1 MVKSGNPRRHLQI
14 CLCSGLQLWSCLVSW
29 PGSAAALLFYCRFSG
44 VDFLADFLKMFWVC
58 EIFFEKVV
66 EKFGGELESAYLCTR
81 FRKPT
86 GPEGPAER
94 LEQ

>member
-1 MVKSGNPRRHLQI
+1 MAGK
-14 CLCSGLQLWSCLVSW
+14 LCGSLV
-29 PGSAAALLFYCRFSG
+29 LLPVFG

-58 EIFFEKVV
+58 EIFFEKKVV

-86 GPEGPAER
+86 GPEGPAEG